1 MDLDAQGQVQGFEE
15 HGFSVKMLSENLSQK
30 EAGKIEKKDNHG
42 KSDPFIEYLVL
53 SRENSTG
60 NLILGEQRFRTIEK
74 GRNVHFEHLHF
85 NHILAAKL
93 MDDGSLAW
101 MHRLVKFQRGRPPK
115 QDMSF
120 NRLTRDNKH
129 YLFYMDN
136 EKNLDLAQSEI
147 DHSYV
152 TGRGGYLAALVID
165 DMTGKTRD
173 VVYQLEGTNAFI
185 YRGSTPGNESGSLS
199 FA

>member
-1 MDLDAQGQVQGFEE
+1 
-15 HGFSVKMLSENLSQK
+15 
-30 EAGKIEKKDNHG
+30 
-42 KSDPFIEYLVL
+42 
-53 SRENSTG
+53 
-60 NLILGEQRFRTIEK
+60 
-74 GRNVHFEHLHF
+74 
-85 NHILAAKL
+85 

-101 MHRLVKFQRGRPPK
+101 MQRLVKFQRGRPK

-136 EKNLDLAQSEI
+136 EKNLGLAQPEI

-165 DMTGKTRD
+165 DMTGKTLRD
-173 VVYQLEGTNAFI
+173 IVYQPENANAFI
-185 YRGSTPGNESGSLS
+185 YRGFTPGNEPVYEEFGKDRNHLVKISLHP
-199 FA
+199 